1 MGTHISKVR
10 SIDLDSWSDEHMEK
24 MITWGN
30 RRANLYWENKLP
42 PNYVPDD
49 SKIQNFIRTKYD
61 LKRWVMSG
69 GMPDPATLDDQAED
83 SVPLSTVQKQLN
95 HGEKAPAPKPRPAES
110 SAGLIPDLL
119 GGDSQ
124 PTRAPAVNE
133 QINTNAVDSK
143 PPATNKQPP
152 PAKIQTS
159 KPATDSLLGLDF
171 SSPPGSG
178 SPTSATSNSPVSNQ
192 PAAAASSRRASRPDL
207 KKSILSLYSNPRP
220 QQPQPQQQQQQQQH
234 FVQPQ
239 MQAQT
244 AFQQPQPAVA
254 GSGGANMFDSLTSA
268 TNNLSLNNNT
278 ATSPPAST
286 TKTGNNGMFDDLLSS
301 SSASAWAST
310 APSHGSAA
318 SPPTNNQPTDE
329 WSTFT
334 SASTTT
340 AHTPAKPLSGLEDE
354 IFGNVWK

>member
-1 MGTHISKVR
+1 
-10 SIDLDSWSDEHMEK
+10 
-24 MITWGN
+24 
-30 RRANLYWENKLP
+30 
-42 PNYVPDD
+42 
-49 SKIQNFIRTKYD
+49 
-61 LKRWVMSG
+61 
-69 GMPDPATLDDQAED
+69 MPDPATLDDQVED

-95 HGEKAPAPKPRPAES
+95 DGEKPPAPKPKPAEK

-124 PTRAPAVNE
+124 PARAPAVNE
-133 QINTNAVDSK
+133 QINTNAVNNR
-143 PPATNKQPP
+143 PPSSATTNKQPP

-178 SPTSATSNSPVSNQ
+178 SPTSATSHSPVSNQ
-192 PAAAASSRRASRPDL
+192 PSAATSSHRSSRPDL

-220 QQPQPQQQQQQQQH
+220 QQQQQQQQ

-239 MQAQT
+239 AQQPS
-244 AFQQPQPAVA
+244 FQQPFALPQQQQPVA
-254 GSGGANMFDSLTSA
+254 GGGGVNMFDSLTSA
-268 TNNLSLNNNT
+268 TNNMSLESNN
-278 ATSPPAST
+278 ATSPPANTAKPSS
-286 TKTGNNGMFDDLLSS
+286 GGMFDDLLSS

-318 SPPTNNQPTDE
+318 SPPTNNSQQTDD
-329 WSTFT
+329 WTTFT